1 MMEIII
7 TYDKVEDITNLVSE
21 MRTCVEVYTLPLV
34 AVTRMNVLRAAGYD
48 PCLTITKEPIV
59 EVN

>member
-1 MMEIII
+1 MEIVI
-7 TYDKVEDITNLVSE
+7 TYDKVEG
-21 MRTCVEVYTLPLV
+21 TCVEIYTLPVV
-34 AVTRMNVLRAAGYD
+34 AVARMNVLRAAGYD